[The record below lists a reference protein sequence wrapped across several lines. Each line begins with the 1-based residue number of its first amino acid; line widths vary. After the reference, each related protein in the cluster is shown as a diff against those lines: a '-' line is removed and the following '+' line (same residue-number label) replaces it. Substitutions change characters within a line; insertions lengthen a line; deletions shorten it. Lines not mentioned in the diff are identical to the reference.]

1 MSRLSSVSLG
11 VVLGLVLGLQLGN
24 TKYHKLLTGVHAS
37 VQEAIATRD
46 KINKELEKLADDRYQ
61 AYLDITNRPPTVIT
75 DRVYVKASCSSDVP
89 GNKDTAVD
97 DGDSYSYAE
106 LHPTTVRNLARV
118 TDSAEQDMLR
128 CQEIVSTLTEQ
139 IRRVNE

>member
-1 MSRLSSVSLG
+1 MSRLASLG
-11 VVLGLVLGLQLGN
+11 IGVIFGLALGYEWGSN
-24 TKYHKLLTGVHAS
+24 KYHKLLTAVNAS

-46 KINKELEKLADDRYQ
+46 KINKELEQIADDHYQ
-61 AYLDITNRPPTVIT
+61 AYLDIANRPPTVIT
-75 DRVYVKASCSSDVP
+75 DRVYVKASCPTDVP

-106 LHPTTVRNLARV
+106 LHPTTVRNLTRV

-139 IRRVNE
+139 IRRLNE